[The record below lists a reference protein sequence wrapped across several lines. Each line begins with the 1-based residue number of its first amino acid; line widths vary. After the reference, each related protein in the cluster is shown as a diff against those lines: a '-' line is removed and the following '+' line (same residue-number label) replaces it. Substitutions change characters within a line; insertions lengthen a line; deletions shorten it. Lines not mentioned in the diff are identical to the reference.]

1 MWQSSCIV
9 VGAQGAGALSSNYL
23 SAFDLNLFLCLDL
36 IYFPKLAA
44 LYNDNDLF
52 KPWENG
58 NRNRKEE
65 NQSNELLNMN

>member
-44 LYNDNDLF
+44 LYNDI
-52 KPWENG
+52 PI
-58 NRNRKEE
+58 
-65 NQSNELLNMN
+65 